1 MKKVSS
7 KLREKTNKQSKK
19 PTKTNK
25 LHSFHTAQ
33 KSVDINK
40 EVIEIRST

>member
-7 KLREKTNKQSKK
+7 KLREKTNKQATK

-25 LHSFHTAQ
+25 LYSFHTAQ
-33 KSVDINK
+33 KPVDINK
-40 EVIEIRST
+40 EVTITRSI